1 PDVLDATEAEILE
14 LLVSHPELTP
24 GAIRSF
30 DPYMF
35 RSDNLRYIF
44 EFLSEFVNQGEE
56 ISFDQLLLKIDDPI
70 LKFVLVQA
78 EENAKNKESTVQLTP
93 TARLESL
100 IEKFQREIRDGEER
114 ETIRKLRNNEV
125 NADEEMIL
133 LQELLEQQRLDRGL
147 SD

>member
-1 PDVLDATEAEILE
+1 
-14 LLVSHPELTP
+14 
-24 GAIRSF
+24 
-30 DPYMF
+30 
-35 RSDNLRYIF
+35 
-44 EFLSEFVNQGEE
+44 
-56 ISFDQLLLKIDDPI
+56 
-70 LKFVLVQA
+70 LVQA